1 MTDLTLAYATKT
13 SSTGIPGRAI
23 VSARNHHLVSDD
35 SSDEEFRSGELFL
48 GGIGACAVNMIG
60 RIARTEDIPLAWIEV
75 SADAYRDR
83 DKPQGEISLYDQV
96 NVQFQLWG
104 LSEEQGKYLVD
115 EWKRR

>member
-1 MTDLTLAYATKT
+1 
-13 SSTGIPGRAI
+13 
-23 VSARNHHLVSDD
+23 
-35 SSDEEFRSGELFL
+35 
-48 GGIGACAVNMIG
+48 MIG

-104 LSEEQGKYLVD
+104 LSEEQGRYLVD
-115 EWKRR
+115 EWKKR